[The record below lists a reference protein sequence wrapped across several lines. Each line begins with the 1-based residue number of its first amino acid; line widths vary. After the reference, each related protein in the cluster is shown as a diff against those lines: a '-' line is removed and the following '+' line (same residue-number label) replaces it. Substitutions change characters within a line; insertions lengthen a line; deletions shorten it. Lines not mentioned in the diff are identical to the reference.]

1 MRNVSKRDETTKD
14 WQPTIR
20 LNKVQPGKIHHRA
33 DHVNSVYEERDQRQ
47 RESIREV
54 AVTRAIFRRF

>member
-1 MRNVSKRDETTKD
+1 MRNGLKRNETTKD

-20 LNKVQPGKIHHRA
+20 LNKVQPGKIHNRA

-47 RESIREV
+47 RESIREA
-54 AVTRAIFRRF
+54 AVTCVVFRRF